1 MLASEA
7 PYACKHIVSNHF
19 ASPTVA
25 PTTQK
30 LNMLAAASKN
40 GTKINYR
47 LLYAFRISS
56 ISE

>member
-1 MLASEA
+1 MALVGIS
-7 PYACKHIVSNHF
+7 KSF
-19 ASPTVA
+19 ATTHAAAYSPTVA

-47 LLYAFRISS
+47 LLYAFRIPS